1 MFYDVKK
8 AANSFLFTLHGKL
21 TEAECKAFQEAIA
34 PLIKGETENFYL
46 DMRDLTLIDS
56 VGMGMIMGIK
66 MSCKRRGRRLV
77 ILSPSQEVQAA
88 FSMVKF
94 DQVLDIVSG
103 KEAQAILGSEFQGNP
118 MADQLKN

>member
-1 MFYDVKK
+1 MRLKELISYQDPGK
-8 AANSFLFTLHGKL
+8 AKMLYNTQKHANSILSTLHGKL
-21 TEAECKAFQEAIA
+21 AEAECKDFQEAIA

-56 VGMGMIMGIK
+56 VGMGMGIK

-88 FSMVKF
+88 FSMYWISRVRRRS
-94 DQVLDIVSG
+94 SG
-103 KEAQAILGSEFQGNP
+103 DSGF
-118 MADQLKN
+118 